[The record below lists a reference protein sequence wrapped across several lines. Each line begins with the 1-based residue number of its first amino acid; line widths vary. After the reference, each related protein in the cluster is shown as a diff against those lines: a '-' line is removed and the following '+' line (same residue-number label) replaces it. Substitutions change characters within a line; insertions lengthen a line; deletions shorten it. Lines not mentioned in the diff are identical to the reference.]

1 MDALQKQAYHLWF
14 NFLADKV
21 MEWKDAKPLNK
32 DLRNCVKAMNE
43 IGMFVNGLRTEN
55 EVLIKRVTLIRHQ
68 KNELIQKQQDEI
80 TQLKDDLSKYQM
92 HYIDENEEIS
102 TCRMCDKE
110 TDGDTYCS
118 DNCKNYDLE

>member
-1 MDALQKQAYHLWF
+1 MDALQKQAYNLWF

-68 KNELIQKQQDEI
+68 KNDIIKKQQDEI

>member
-14 NFLADKV
+14 NWLADKI
-21 MEWKDAKPLNK
+21 MEWNDAKPLNK

-43 IGMFVNGLRTEN
+43 IGMFVNGMRTEV
-55 EVLIKRVTLIRHQ
+55 EVLRKRITLVRQEKNDLIKTL
-68 KNELIQKQQDEI
+68 QDEI
-80 TQLKDDLSKYQM
+80 TQLKDDLSKYEM
-92 HYIDENEEIS
+92 HYIDEHEEIS

-118 DNCKNYDLE
+118 EDCKNYDLE

>member
-1 MDALQKQAYHLWF
+1 MDALQKQAYNLWF
-14 NFLADKV
+14 NWLADKV
-21 MEWKDAKPLNK
+21 MQWKDAKPLNK
-32 DLRNCVKAMNE
+32 DLKNCIKAMNE

-68 KNELIQKQQDEI
+68 KNDIIKKQQDEI

>member
-1 MDALQKQAYHLWF
+1 MDALQKQAYNLWF
-14 NFLADKV
+14 NWLADKI

-32 DLRNCVKAMNE
+32 DLRNCIKAMNE
-43 IGMFVNGLRTEN
+43 IGMFVNGMRTEV
-55 EVLIKRVTLIRHQ
+55 EVLRKRITLVRHQ
-68 KNELIQKQQDEI
+68 KNELIQKHIEKI
-80 TQLKDDLSKYQM
+80 EELENKLKQYEM
-92 HYIDENEEIS
+92 HYIDEQEEIS

>member
-1 MDALQKQAYHLWF
+1 MDALQKQAYNLWF
-14 NFLADKV
+14 NWLADKI

-32 DLRNCVKAMNE
+32 DLRNCIKAMNE
-43 IGMFVNGLRTEN
+43 IGMFVNGMRTEV
-55 EVLIKRVTLIRHQ
+55 EVLRKRITLVRQQ
-68 KNELIQKQQDEI
+68 KNELLQKQKEQIEELENK
-80 TQLKDDLSKYQM
+80 LKQYEM

>member
-1 MDALQKQAYHLWF
+1 MNALQKQAYNLWF
-14 NFLADKV
+14 NWLADKV
-21 MEWKDAKPLNK
+21 IEWKDDKPLNK
-32 DLRNCVKAMNE
+32 DLKNCIKAMNE

-68 KNELIQKQQDEI
+68 KNDIIKKQQDEI
-80 TQLKDDLSKYQM
+80 TQLKDDLSKYEM
-92 HYIDENEEIS
+92 HYIDEHEEIS

>member
-1 MDALQKQAYHLWF
+1 MDALQKQAYNLWF

-43 IGMFVNGLRTEN
+43 IGMFVNGIRTEN

-68 KNELIQKQQDEI
+68 KNDIIKKQQDEI

>member
-68 KNELIQKQQDEI
+68 KNDIIKKQQDEI
-80 TQLKDDLSKYQM
+80 TQLKDDLSKYEM

>member
-1 MDALQKQAYHLWF
+1 MDALQKQAYNLWF
-14 NFLADKV
+14 NWLADKV

-32 DLRNCVKAMNE
+32 DLKNCIKAMNE

-68 KNELIQKQQDEI
+68 KNDIIKKQQDEI

>member
-14 NFLADKV
+14 NWLADKV

-32 DLRNCVKAMNE
+32 DLKNCVKAMNE

-68 KNELIQKQQDEI
+68 KNDIIKKQQDEI
-80 TQLKDDLSKYQM
+80 TQLKDDLSKYEM

>member
-1 MDALQKQAYHLWF
+1 MDALQKQAYNLWF

-32 DLRNCVKAMNE
+32 DLKNCIKAMNE

-68 KNELIQKQQDEI
+68 KNDIIKKQQDEI
-80 TQLKDDLSKYQM
+80 TQLKDDLSKYEM

>member
-1 MDALQKQAYHLWF
+1 MDGLQKQAYNLWF
-14 NFLADKV
+14 NWLADKI

-32 DLRNCVKAMNE
+32 DLRNCIKAMNE
-43 IGMFVNGLRTEN
+43 IGMFVNGMRTEV
-55 EVLIKRVTLIRHQ
+55 EVLRKRITLVRQQ
-68 KNELIQKQQDEI
+68 KNELLQKQKEQIEELENK
-80 TQLKDDLSKYQM
+80 LKQYEM
-92 HYIDENEEIS
+92 HYIDEQEEIS

>member
-1 MDALQKQAYHLWF
+1 MDALQKQAYNLWF
-14 NFLADKV
+14 NWLADKV
-21 MEWKDAKPLNK
+21 MQWKDAKPLNK
-32 DLRNCVKAMNE
+32 DLKNCIKAMNE

-68 KNELIQKQQDEI
+68 KNDIIKKQQDEI
-80 TQLKDDLSKYQM
+80 TQLKDDLSKYEM

>member
-1 MDALQKQAYHLWF
+1 MDALQKQAYNLWF
-14 NFLADKV
+14 NWLADKI

-32 DLRNCVKAMNE
+32 DLRNCIKAMNE
-43 IGMFVNGLRTEN
+43 IGMFVNGMRTEV
-55 EVLIKRVTLIRHQ
+55 EVLRKRITLVRQQ
-68 KNELIQKQQDEI
+68 KNELIQKQKEKI
-80 TQLKDDLSKYQM
+80 EELENKLKQYEM

>member
-14 NFLADKV
+14 NWLADKV

-32 DLRNCVKAMNE
+32 DLKNCIKAMNE

-68 KNELIQKQQDEI
+68 KNDIIKKQQDEI
-80 TQLKDDLSKYQM
+80 TQLKDDLSKYEM

>member
-14 NFLADKV
+14 NWLADKV

-32 DLRNCVKAMNE
+32 DLKNCIKAMNE

-68 KNELIQKQQDEI
+68 KNDLIKKQQDEI
-80 TQLKDDLSKYQM
+80 TQLKDDLSKYEM

-110 TDGDTYCS
+110 TDGEKYCS

>member
-1 MDALQKQAYHLWF
+1 MDALQKQAYNLWF

-68 KNELIQKQQDEI
+68 KNDIIKKQQDEI
-80 TQLKDDLSKYQM
+80 TQLKDDLSKYEM

>member
-14 NFLADKV
+14 NWLADKI

-32 DLRNCVKAMNE
+32 DLKNCIKAMNE

-68 KNELIQKQQDEI
+68 KNDIIKKQQDEI

>member
-1 MDALQKQAYHLWF
+1 MDALQKQAYNLWF
-14 NFLADKV
+14 NWLADKI

-32 DLRNCVKAMNE
+32 DLRNCIKAMNE
-43 IGMFVNGLRTEN
+43 IGLFVNGMRTEV
-55 EVLIKRVTLIRHQ
+55 EVLRKRITLVRGQ
-68 KNELIQKQQDEI
+68 KNELIQKHIEKI
-80 TQLKDDLSKYQM
+80 EELENKLKQYEM
-92 HYIDENEEIS
+92 HYIDEQEEIS